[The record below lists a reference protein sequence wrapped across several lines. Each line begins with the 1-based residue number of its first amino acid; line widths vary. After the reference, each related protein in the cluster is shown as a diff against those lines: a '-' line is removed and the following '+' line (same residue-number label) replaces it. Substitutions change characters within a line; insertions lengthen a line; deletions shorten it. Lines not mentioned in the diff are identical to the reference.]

1 MAKIIMRGKPIRKG
15 HPWLYQSSIIGPVMK
30 FPKKNKKNKV
40 K

>member
-1 MAKIIMRGKPIRKG
+1 MAKIIMRGKPIREG
-15 HPWLYQSSIIGPVMK
+15 DPWLYQSSVIGPVMK